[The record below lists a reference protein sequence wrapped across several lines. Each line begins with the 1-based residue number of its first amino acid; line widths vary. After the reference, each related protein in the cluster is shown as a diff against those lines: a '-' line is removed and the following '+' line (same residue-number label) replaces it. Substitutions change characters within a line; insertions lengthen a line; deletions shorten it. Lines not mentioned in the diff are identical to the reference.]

1 MCMCKHKILYTGK
14 TFEGENFFL
23 NFEILWLFVKVFSV
37 NFKGMVFGWPLKQA
51 ICENFLCENRIFH
64 QFVKVFS
71 LESFSLCGSKLL
83 LQVVIMQ
90 IGKVFCLQLLHG
102 SGWFSMSPLP
112 RLHHHDITP
121 CQDKVVWS
129 HFNTDKFHSLAL
141 ALTLTVILRPDHLAT
156 RHC

>member
-1 MCMCKHKILYTGK
+1 MDKHKIIIINYVHVQTQNIVHWEN
-14 TFEGENFFL
+14 FRERNFFL

-37 NFKGMVFGWPLKQA
+37 NFGGMVFGWLLKQA
-51 ICENFLCENRIFH
+51 ICENFPCENRILH

-129 HFNTDKFHSLAL
+129 HFNKIPFPSPNLNCNT
-141 ALTLTVILRPDHLAT
+141 TP
-156 RHC
+156 